1 MKSLNNKFKN
11 VLNGYKNKFDVSE
24 LLIKRGKD
32 ILFWGNIEN
41 FNKDTMMIDLK
52 IEINNSEVLNSQIFN
67 FRKAYIEIFV

>member
-67 FRKAYIEIFV
+67 FRKAYIEIL